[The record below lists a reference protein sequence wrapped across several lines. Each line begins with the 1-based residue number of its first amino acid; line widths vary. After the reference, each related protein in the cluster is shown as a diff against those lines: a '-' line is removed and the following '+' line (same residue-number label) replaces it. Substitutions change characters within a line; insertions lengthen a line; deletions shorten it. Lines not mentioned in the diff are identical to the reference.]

1 MSLPL
6 FHPQGTAGNSE
17 VGGGSNRMEEG
28 AAMDRLELI
37 FKEKGR
43 GADYKVLG
51 TLPALRNHTRLPL
64 DAYPCPPPARGCGLQ
79 AQPQSGCG
87 GNSTSS
93 HGSSGWI
100 PLKLVSFLTPSRKML
115 F

>member
-1 MSLPL
+1 
-6 FHPQGTAGNSE
+6 
-17 VGGGSNRMEEG
+17 
-28 AAMDRLELI
+28 MDRLELI

-51 TLPALRNHTRLPL
+51 TLPALRSHTRFPL
-64 DAYPCPPPARGCGLQ
+64 DAHPCPPPARGCGLQ

-93 HGSSGWI
+93 HSSGWI
-100 PLKLVSFLTPSRKML
+100 PLKRVSFLTPSRKML